1 MELLFE
7 LVLELATAGVAYA
20 AKYSPVKW
28 VKVTARVIALL
39 FFLLVFTFIGYGG
52 FLALCNGEVLY
63 AVIIF
68 AFDLLMIALSLRK
81 LIKIIRRQ

>member
-7 LVLELATAGVAYA
+7 LVLGLAAAGVAYA

-28 VKVTARVIALL
+28 VKVTARVITLL

-52 FLALCNGEVLY
+52 FLALLNGEVFY